1 MTIPSEHTVK
11 PDLGAGAGRPEAAEA
26 LTAPPQRSW
35 RESWAV
41 YAHPRILAMACLGFS
56 AGLPFLLVFSTLS
69 AWLSEA
75 GVSRTAIGLF
85 SWVGITYSIKVLW
98 SPVVDRLELP
108 LLHRLLGRRRS
119 WILLAQ
125 LAIVGGLLGM
135 AHTDPSTE
143 LMRLAAFAVLVAFG
157 SATQDVAI
165 DAWRIEA
172 APPERQAAMAATYVF
187 GYRMALL
194 TAGAGALHIATFL
207 SWGGVY
213 ITMAALMGIGMLA
226 VLASR
231 EPSVRLPRE
240 TVFLEARVQDFMTRN
255 AHLPPRLRHAIG
267 WLIGA
272 VVCPFVD
279 FFQRNGHM
287 ALVILAFIGLYRV
300 TDITMG
306 VMANPFYLELGFTKA
321 QIANVS
327 GIFGVIMTIV
337 GGVLGGVLVPR
348 YGVMRVLLA
357 GAILAAVTNLL
368 FAVLALLGPQLWMLT
383 VTISADNL
391 AGGLAISAFI
401 AYLSGLTNIA
411 YTATQY
417 ALFSSLMTLPGKVIG
432 GAAGAVVDAVGYP
445 LFFVYSCVIGIP
457 AMLLVIYLMR
467 RMPVHA
473 APVAAK
479 PAG

>member
-1 MTIPSEHTVK
+1 
-11 PDLGAGAGRPEAAEA
+11 
-26 LTAPPQRSW
+26 
-35 RESWAV
+35 
-41 YAHPRILAMACLGFS
+41 
-56 AGLPFLLVFSTLS
+56 
-69 AWLSEA
+69 
-75 GVSRTAIGLF
+75 
-85 SWVGITYSIKVLW
+85 
-98 SPVVDRLELP
+98 VVDRLALP
-108 LLHRLLGRRRS
+108 LLHRALGRRRS

-125 LAIVGGLLGM
+125 LTIAVGLLGM
-135 AHTDPSTE
+135 AHTDPATE
-143 LMRLAAFAVLVAFG
+143 LGQMAAYAVLVAFG
-157 SATQDVAI
+157 SSTQDVAI

-194 TAGAGALHIATFL
+194 VAGAGALHIASLAT
-207 SWGGVY
+207 WTDVY
-213 ITMAALMGIGMLA
+213 VSMAAAMGVGMLA

-231 EPSVRLPRE
+231 EPTASLPRE
-240 TVFLEARVQDFMTRN
+240 TVFLEARVQAFMTRN
-255 AHLPPRLRHAIG
+255 AHLPDRLRHALG

-279 FFQRNGHM
+279 FFTRHGRL

-306 VMANPFYLELGFTKA
+306 VMANPFYLDLGFTKA

-327 GIFGVIMTIV
+327 GIFGVAMTIV

-348 YGVMRVLLA
+348 YGVMPVLLA

-368 FAVLALLGPQLWMLT
+368 FAALALLGPELWML
-383 VTISADNL
+383 VITISADNL

-401 AYLSGLTNIA
+401 AYLSGLTNTA

-445 LFFVYSCVIGIP
+445 LFFVYSCLIGVP
-457 AMLLVIYLMR
+457 AMLMVLYLMR
-467 RMPVHA
+467 RLPVETPA
-473 APVAAK
+473 VAKSAT
-479 PAG
+479 